1 MKELVK
7 KLKILQDFDVK
18 LEGDIDEILDNP
30 SSWAEKIAEKEI
42 MGNIP
47 NYMEAKKIGV
57 EFAEKIVKLDQD
69 EIKNQN

>member
-7 KLKILQDFDVK
+7 KLKELQNFDVK

-42 MGNIP
+42 MDNIP